1 MYKKIAKYF
10 TEKKILRTTMFKN
23 KQKKFHLPPT
33 LNIYET
39 LVLKA

>member
-23 KQKKFHLPPT
+23 KQKNSTSPQL
-33 LNIYET
+33 
-39 LVLKA
+39 